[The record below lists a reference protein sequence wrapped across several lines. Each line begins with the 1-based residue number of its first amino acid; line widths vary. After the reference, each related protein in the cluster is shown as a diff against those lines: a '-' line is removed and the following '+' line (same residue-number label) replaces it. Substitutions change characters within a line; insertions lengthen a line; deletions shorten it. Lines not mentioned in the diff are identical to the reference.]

1 MKHICFENFIGI
13 DKTSRRFLASWL
25 KIAEA
30 ENAGHST
37 AALINDHARLVSD
50 IGGDSF
56 ENVCRRTVEALRGNR
71 DEKDSDHVLRR
82 LRVVARV
89 HNG

>member
-1 MKHICFENFIGI
+1 MKHICFENFTGI

-37 AALINDHARLVSD
+37 AAIINDHARMVSEV
-50 IGGDSF
+50 GGDSF
-56 ENVCRRTVEALRGNR
+56 ENVRRRTVEALRRNR

-82 LRVVARV
+82 MRVVARLA
-89 HNG
+89 

>member
-1 MKHICFENFIGI
+1 MKHVCFENFTGI

-50 IGGDSF
+50 AGGESF
-56 ENVCRRTVEALRGNR
+56 ECVRRRTVEALRKNR
-71 DEKDSDHVLRR
+71 DEKDSEHVLRR
-82 LRVVARV
+82 LRVVARLA
-89 HNG
+89 

>member
-1 MKHICFENFIGI
+1 MKHVCFENFTGI

-50 IGGDSF
+50 AGGESF
-56 ENVCRRTVEALRGNR
+56 ECVRRRTVEAPRKNR
-71 DEKDSDHVLRR
+71 DDKDSEHVLRR
-82 LRVVARV
+82 LRVVARLA
-89 HNG
+89 